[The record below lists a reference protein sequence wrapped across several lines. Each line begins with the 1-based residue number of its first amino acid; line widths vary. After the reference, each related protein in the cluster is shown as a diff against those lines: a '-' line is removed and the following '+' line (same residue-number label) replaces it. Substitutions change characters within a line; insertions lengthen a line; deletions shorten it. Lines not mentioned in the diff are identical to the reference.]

1 MLQSLAAIA
10 YPHFDPVLF
19 RLRPLAVRW
28 DGIAYLLGFV
38 LAYAALIRMSR
49 CGALRLSRDDLLDLM
64 GWLVAGVVV
73 GGRAGWWLFYH
84 RAGGVEPWYEPAAI
98 WHGGM
103 SFHGG
108 LIGVAVGAFLLAGHR
123 RV

>member
-19 RLRPLAVRW
+19 RLGPLAVRW
-28 DGIAYLLGFV
+28 YGIAYLLGFV

-49 CGALRLSRDDLLDLM
+49 CGALRLSPGDLLDLM

-73 GGRAGWWLFYH
+73 GGRVGWWLFYH
-84 RAGGVEPWYEPAAI
+84 RVEGVEPWYEPIAI

-108 LIGVAVGAFLLAGHR
+108 LIGVAVVLFL
-123 RV
+123 

>member
-1 MLQSLAAIA
+1 
-10 YPHFDPVLF
+10 
-19 RLRPLAVRW
+19 
-28 DGIAYLLGFV
+28 
-38 LAYAALIRMSR
+38 MSR

-84 RAGGVEPWYEPAAI
+84 RVEGVEPWYEPIAI

-108 LIGVAVGAFLLAGHR
+108 LIGVAVVFFLWSWHPRVSFWDLTDALALGAPIGVFLRRLAPFINTVLAGR
-123 RV
+123 PTSLPL